1 MDHRPGPDLQA
12 DEVTA
17 LAGEGD
23 PSTEPFTF
31 FTRMVAQAAGKK
43 TVTGTE
49 GTVLTSAT
57 EPFVR

>member
-1 MDHRPGPDLQA
+1 M
-12 DEVTA
+12 TA